1 MSLFGIMIEFKTP
14 EDLIRGAE
22 LARKSGFV
30 QMDAYTPFPVEGLPD
45 AIGFKKD
52 RVALITLLG
61 GIFGGLGGFF
71 MQWYANVVD
80 YPINVA
86 GKPFNSWPA
95 FIPITFELTVLGASL
110 AAAIGMIALNRL
122 PEPWHPTFSHP
133 GFHRA
138 SRDRFFLCV
147 QADDPNF
154 DKEKVATVMSRLSPL
169 SIREVRDEE

>member
-14 EDLIRGAE
+14 EDLIRGVK
-22 LARKSGFV
+22 LARRSGY
-30 QMDAYTPFPVEGLPD
+30 MHIDAYTPFPVEGLVE
-45 AIGFKKD
+45 AMEFKKD

-61 GIFGGLGGFF
+61 GIVGGVGGFF

-80 YPINVA
+80 YPIIAA

-110 AAAIGMIALNRL
+110 AAAIGMMALNHL

-133 GFHRA
+133 EFYRA

-147 QADDPNF
+147 QANDPRF
-154 DKEKVATVMSRLSPL
+154 DKERVTTLMSKLSPL
-169 SIREVRDEE
+169 SIREVQDDE